1 MNLNKHF
8 QRQLDS
14 NNCSILPEDIKDS
27 VLGDF
32 QMMSSLGIDTDDEQ
46 NRFFIIRNNVPEI
59 IHLVFN
65 GEVNDK
71 VAGAIT
77 AEIYKN
83 RKERPIDTLL
93 GLIEAI
99 DLALKKMIPEGIRP
113 KVAYPQPGG
122 INPRPQYDIHRWV
135 LATRQIYDL
144 MNKGHSQEQA
154 TQAIVGNWET
164 REKMDYEQWLKFYK
178 EKVPE
183 KYPKLASAEG
193 TFQGFPFEVL
203 QARPHRRFP
212 NPIGNGEGHATK
224 VSPGLPQSLPDSG
237 DVRDRIERQ
246 RNKLISRLNSA
257 EKMLASMDGQDFAG
271 DDQELML
278 KLLQDL
284 KRRIQIAN
292 KRTVNSSLFEDHI
305 YRTANM
311 LKVHGRDNA
320 AGFFY
325 KLAQLPDLGLG
336 PDPMGNMGMGDPT
349 GGAPPPPADTG
360 DAKAQTH
367 QALKEFFDNLKQGI
381 SDPDDTKEERAA
393 PKEPVPP
400 PAPAAPPAP
409 ATAPAPPA
417 PPPPAQAN
425 WLGEQIKIGAGSW
438 IPLKSLAQLPPAPGP
453 VPAPEAPPVPAPAPD
468 APIEVQEPTP
478 EEPEATDNTD
488 DVISAAL
495 NNVSINDVIKRL
507 EMLVSIYNQ
516 REISRQLAILDIM
529 MDQIGLASFF
539 PAMGEAMSK
548 ALEANQY
555 IGSRLEDVLTKIK
568 GSVDVP
574 GTSKWIEVVP
584 ENNPETAEIRHRLE
598 QQKEEATRRKE
609 LRRQQDLAK
618 MEGAAPGAPPPAP
631 VGESADLQQPARI
644 EKAPPIQTR

>member
-8 QRQLDS
+8 QRQWDS
-14 NNCSILPEDIKDS
+14 NNCCILPEDIKNS

-32 QMMSSLGIDTDDEQ
+32 QAMSGLGIDNDDEQ
-46 NRFFIIRNNVPEI
+46 NRFFILRNNVPEI

-65 GEVNDK
+65 GDVNDK
-71 VAGAIT
+71 VAGAIA
-77 AEIYKN
+77 AEVYRN
-83 RKERPIDTLL
+83 RKEIPIDTLL

-99 DLALKKMIPEGIRP
+99 DLALKKMIPKGIRP
-113 KVAYPQPGG
+113 KVAYPQPGA

-144 MNKGHSQEQA
+144 MNKGHSSESA
-154 TQAIVGNWET
+154 KNSIIGKWDT

-183 KYPKLASAEG
+183 KYPKLAADES

-203 QARPHRRFP
+203 QARPYRRFP
-212 NPIGNGEGHATK
+212 NPIATGEGHTTK

-237 DVRDRIERQ
+237 DVRERIERQ
-246 RNKLISRLNSA
+246 RNKIISRLNSA

-311 LKVHGRDNA
+311 LKTSGKDNA

-336 PDPMGNMGMGDPT
+336 PDPMADMGMETP
-349 GGAPPPPADTG
+349 GGEAPAPAPTG

-367 QALKEFFDNLKQGI
+367 QALAEFFENLKRGI
-381 SDPDDTKEERAA
+381 NDPDDTKEEREA
-393 PKEPVPP
+393 PKEEPP
-400 PAPAAPPAP
+400 PPAAPAPAPAAAP
-409 ATAPAPPA
+409 AAAAEA

-438 IPLKSLAQLPPAPGP
+438 IPLRALAQLPPAPL
-453 VPAPEAPPVPAPAPD
+453 AEEAPPAAPAAPPPSPE
-468 APIEVQEPTP
+468 APIEVQQPVS
-478 EEPEATDNTD
+478 EEGTDNTD
-488 DVISAAL
+488 DVIAAAL
-495 NNVSINDVIKRL
+495 NNVTVNDVIKRL

-598 QQKEEATRRKE
+598 VQKEEAARQKE
-609 LRRQQDLAK
+609 LRRQRDLAK
-618 MEGAAPGAPPPAP
+618 MEGAAPGPPPAP